1 MPPQPERGG
10 AGCVGE
16 EGDAGVLREYGLGEY
31 GLGDEGL
38 AGAE

>member
-10 AGCVGE
+10 AGCIGE
-16 EGDAGVLREYGLGEY
+16 AGEAGVLGDV